1 MNKRSIPA
9 CPIRQRASRDAL
21 DAISGKWKVPII
33 ISLTY
38 GVKRFGEIQR
48 DVDTISPKMLAQ
60 ELKDLEGGKLI
71 TRTVHDSTPVTVE
84 YALTPLGESLQP
96 LLDVLLD
103 WGTSYRKQMLATEEA

>member
-9 CPIRQRASRDAL
+9 CPLRQRASRDAL

-60 ELKDLEGGKLI
+60 ELKDLEAGKLI
-71 TRTVHDSTPVTVE
+71 TRTVHDTMPVTVE
-84 YALTPLGESLQP
+84 YALTPLGQSLQP

-103 WGTSYRKQMLATEEA
+103 WGTLYRKQMLTTE